1 MIVHD
6 LGKSLLLA
14 IVVVGLVAMVMTGR
28 ATLDEIMPILTLIV
42 GYLVGNGVNAV
53 RRNAP
58 SPVLVPRL
66 PDDTEAP

>member
-14 IVVVGLVAMVMTGR
+14 IVVVGLVATVLTGR
-28 ATLDEIMPILTLIV
+28 ATLDEIMPILTLVV

-58 SPVLVPRL
+58 SPVLVARL